1 MIPPPSLPP
10 KGDKCCKYIE
20 GICKNKIYFGNL
32 SYVFVVIGFMRI
44 YKVLKMG
51 AFHTVFCE
59 DFLLEVAFNE
69 RIHIAAVMDGCSM
82 GRDTHFVSTLLAKLL
97 HKHIRSLS
105 YLDWQKSVFTSLED
119 LARLLLQ
126 RCWAD
131 LKFVQ
136 NDWLLEVEELL
147 STLSLLVLDRVQKT
161 AFVVMIGDGV
171 FAINDKIIHIDQDDK
186 PDYLAYHLSE
196 NFEDWF
202 AALQNTFFV
211 EEVVNIALATDGIET
226 FMNREQSFDFG
237 FDVVGYLLQDTSFA
251 DGDMLARKCNFVKER
266 YGAVPTDDL
275 AIIRLATI

>member
-1 MIPPPSLPP
+1 
-10 KGDKCCKYIE
+10 
-20 GICKNKIYFGNL
+20 
-32 SYVFVVIGFMRI
+32 
-44 YKVLKMG
+44 MG

-59 DFLLEVAFNE
+59 DFLVEMAFNE

-82 GRDTHFVSTLLAKLL
+82 GRDTHFASTLLAKLL
-97 HKHIRSLS
+97 NKHIRLLS

-126 RCWAD
+126 RCWMN

-136 NDWLLEVEELL
+136 NDWLLETEELL
-147 STLSLLVLDRVQKT
+147 ATLSLLILDKVEKT
-161 AFVVMIGDGV
+161 AFVIMIGDGV
-171 FAINDKIIHIDQDDK
+171 LAINDKIISIDQEDK

-202 AALQNTFFV
+202 SAQTNTFFV
-211 EEVVNIALATDGIET
+211 KEVANIALATDGIET

-237 FDVVGYLLQDTSFA
+237 FNVVGYLLQDRSFV
-251 DGDMLARKCNFVKER
+251 DSGDMLARKCNFVKEQ

-275 AIIRLATI
+275 AVVRLVI